1 MVKETT
7 TKTLSTRPR
16 LLLSKL
22 PQPELDSELKLSEL
36 YQLDLQRAFEKEE
49 LKIKIVVLGYW

>member
-49 LKIKIVVLGYW
+49 LKIKIVVLG

>member
-49 LKIKIVVLGYW
+49 LKMKIVVLG